1 MEEIKKLEM
10 ELILMLDNIK
20 RLKQFVKDSKEP
32 DTYRVSNARVVGEL
46 KHRSVAL
53 KQRLTLVSK
62 VTTRNI
68 V

>member
-20 RLKQFVKDSKEP
+20 RLKQFVKDSG
-32 DTYRVSNARVVGEL
+32 DDGRYNVYNAHVVGEL
-46 KHRSVAL
+46 KHRGVAL

-62 VTTRNI
+62 VTTRNL